1 MVRHNQARGQFV
13 TIQSIKSS
21 RFMESKFGQTRWSNG
36 CWYDHSTK
44 NQRKRTHD
52 IVWIPF
58 ILYQLHF
65 QLTHF
70 QYSASPRKESN
81 SPLNCDKMDDM
92 PCDIRSIA
100 SSDLLPKSG
109 KLVIH
114 LQSIEVTEFDLEL
127 RHKFAQKCAVK
138 EWLNTDIRFREM
150 QAQRT

>member
-1 MVRHNQARGQFV
+1 
-13 TIQSIKSS
+13 
-21 RFMESKFGQTRWSNG
+21 
-36 CWYDHSTK
+36 
-44 NQRKRTHD
+44 
-52 IVWIPF
+52 
-58 ILYQLHF
+58 
-65 QLTHF
+65 
-70 QYSASPRKESN
+70 
-81 SPLNCDKMDDM
+81 MDDM